1 MNIQSIDRAKK
12 GLAVY
17 IILCVLYC
25 CCSIFWGN
33 SNVMQAVIYGTSAS
47 EKEGIV
53 IGEQT
58 VLDTEF
64 TSTVDKI
71 EGFSVYY
78 YDNEQEFDDEKLHF
92 EVWMEGESKV
102 VKSGTLELSQQT
114 DDTTVFLP
122 CPLSDIKGKKIKIHI
137 YGEGIKGNDG
147 PMLAV
152 TENAVEESTLFVNG
166 DRQNNVLHFSLSYLT
181 SDRKIAF
188 RIVKGICL
196 ILIGILVYGLIY
208 LGEMEPQ
215 KKGKGKKKNE
225 RNKKTKINVKM
236 VLGYVITMLF
246 IFMVLEFTYTKAVE
260 EASEKQIRKEM
271 VGSAEDGKYIP
282 LQGGQ
287 EISQNIICEGKN
299 MCGIGIFLLAEDKK
313 NLPEL
318 TMTISKDETV
328 LVRETYKLD
337 ELLKK
342 QSGEKETEAVK
353 LKFPVISDKF
363 TSQKIR
369 VTWRLGN
376 TENFRMNILTTQEG
390 DVVCEGYFKEYRCL
404 KSLFYVLAGMI
415 CVIVTVIFYGS
426 CTRKWDADK
435 MFFLAVLLWGMVYCG
450 VLTVYSVPD
459 EPSHIDTAYRISN
472 QMLGIKDLGVSHSLY
487 KRLDDID
494 PNPTEKTD
502 VSSASYKKLYEELF
516 TQCDRTELK
525 ETYVRNNLGNAPS
538 ICYYAPAF
546 GISVGRIL
554 GLGTMPMLLLGRL
567 CSLLAAALLM
577 YFGVKKLPYGKTVF
591 YVIGLLPIT
600 LQEIMSFSYDSFLI
614 GLSYLFA
621 GYFFAWI
628 YGQQKLKIYEGVIL
642 ITSLLLLAV
651 AKGGVYMPLVG
662 LVFLFPMCRR
672 EKRRSRIIFCFMTC
686 IAAVTAYVVKNP
698 TILSRLGIVKSSLSS
713 AGGQEAMYSLGYFIN
728 NPLKFIRIFENTIYE
743 KLDIYLSGILGGR
756 LGWLNIHISWYIVI
770 AFAVMLVLAAACR
783 ERAVMEKGQQV
794 WVLLLCG
801 MCGAL
806 IFLSMLIAGTPVGE
820 NIILGVQGRYFLP
833 LLGIAFMA
841 LPMRKFVYREQEPVN
856 FIFAG
861 AVLQVLVISQ
871 ILISVL

>member
-1 MNIQSIDRAKK
+1 
-12 GLAVY
+12 
-17 IILCVLYC
+17 
-25 CCSIFWGN
+25 
-33 SNVMQAVIYGTSAS
+33 
-47 EKEGIV
+47 
-53 IGEQT
+53 
-58 VLDTEF
+58 
-64 TSTVDKI
+64 
-71 EGFSVYY
+71 
-78 YDNEQEFDDEKLHF
+78 
-92 EVWMEGESKV
+92 
-102 VKSGTLELSQQT
+102 
-114 DDTTVFLP
+114 
-122 CPLSDIKGKKIKIHI
+122 
-137 YGEGIKGNDG
+137 
-147 PMLAV
+147 
-152 TENAVEESTLFVNG
+152 
-166 DRQNNVLHFSLSYLT
+166 
-181 SDRKIAF
+181 
-188 RIVKGICL
+188 
-196 ILIGILVYGLIY
+196 
-208 LGEMEPQ
+208 
-215 KKGKGKKKNE
+215 
-225 RNKKTKINVKM
+225 
-236 VLGYVITMLF
+236 
-246 IFMVLEFTYTKAVE
+246 
-260 EASEKQIRKEM
+260 
-271 VGSAEDGKYIP
+271 
-282 LQGGQ
+282 
-287 EISQNIICEGKN
+287 

-577 YFGVKKLPYGKTVF
+577 YFGVKKLPYG
-591 YVIGLLPIT
+591 
-600 LQEIMSFSYDSFLI
+600 
-614 GLSYLFA
+614 
-621 GYFFAWI
+621 
-628 YGQQKLKIYEGVIL
+628 
-642 ITSLLLLAV
+642 
-651 AKGGVYMPLVG
+651 
-662 LVFLFPMCRR
+662 
-672 EKRRSRIIFCFMTC
+672 
-686 IAAVTAYVVKNP
+686 
-698 TILSRLGIVKSSLSS
+698 
-713 AGGQEAMYSLGYFIN
+713 
-728 NPLKFIRIFENTIYE
+728 
-743 KLDIYLSGILGGR
+743 
-756 LGWLNIHISWYIVI
+756 
-770 AFAVMLVLAAACR
+770 
-783 ERAVMEKGQQV
+783 
-794 WVLLLCG
+794 
-801 MCGAL
+801 
-806 IFLSMLIAGTPVGE
+806 
-820 NIILGVQGRYFLP
+820 
-833 LLGIAFMA
+833 
-841 LPMRKFVYREQEPVN
+841 
-856 FIFAG
+856 
-861 AVLQVLVISQ
+861 
-871 ILISVL
+871 